1 MSFQRSQKLWKRVE
15 ESTSLRSR
23 REQDGCVHCSL
34 RFYLWVN
41 LRSYGKEKLERIKKG
56 LMEDLLTGKVRVN
69 HLIEEGERNEN

>member
-1 MSFQRSQKLWKRVE
+1 VE

-41 LRSYGKEKLERIKKG
+41 LRSYGIEVELTYSGKKFHDKFLLVNPSRNIKDVEIRRYDANK
-56 LMEDLLTGKVRVN
+56 K
-69 HLIEEGERNEN
+69 